1 VGVGSSVTGR
11 SGWVPVL
18 AYTRDAWLRASQCN
32 FVFPMRILSPSEL
45 SKFDL
50 VVLVVFGVALVAGS
64 LLLLELALFE
74 IGGIYQH

>member
-1 VGVGSSVTGR
+1 
-11 SGWVPVL
+11 VPVL
-18 AYTRDAWLRASQCN
+18 AYTPASSKIRDAWLRASQCN